1 MSRVPP
7 TAVEKKVREREHVR
21 CGGCAILPCCIS
33 RFGSDWFALAASRD
47 GEGKRTGTTRARKAR
62 FSISSIFYRVSR
74 SLTRSFIREIRKF
87 RPDIQSLEAISG
99 M

>member
-47 GEGKRTGTTRARKAR
+47 GEGKRTGRH
-62 FSISSIFYRVSR
+62 V
-74 SLTRSFIREIRKF
+74 REGTLHNF
-87 RPDIQSLEAISG
+87 FNFFVETLAV
-99 M
+99 